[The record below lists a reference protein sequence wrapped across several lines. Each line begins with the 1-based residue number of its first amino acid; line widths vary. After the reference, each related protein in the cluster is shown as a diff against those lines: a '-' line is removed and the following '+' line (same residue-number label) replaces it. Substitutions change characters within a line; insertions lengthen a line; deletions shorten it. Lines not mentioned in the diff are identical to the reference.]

1 MLKENHIESRLLG
14 YDIMSFAHVFYPN
27 LLNIIKD
34 KREYITLIVFLE
46 HLAHHPRHRMFTD
59 QAWIRLKL
67 NELKKKARLSDEA

>member
-1 MLKENHIESRLLG
+1 MLKENHIESRLVSH
-14 YDIMSFAHVFYPN
+14 DIMSFARVFYPN

-59 QAWIRLKL
+59 QAWIKQKL
-67 NELKKKARLSDEA
+67 NELKVRSEEKNE